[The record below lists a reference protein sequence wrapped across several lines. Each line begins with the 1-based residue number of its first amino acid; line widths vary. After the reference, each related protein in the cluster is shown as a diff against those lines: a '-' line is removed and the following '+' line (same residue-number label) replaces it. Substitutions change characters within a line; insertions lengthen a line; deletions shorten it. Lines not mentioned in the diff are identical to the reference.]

1 MINNA
6 NGYSHATKGL
16 RYHHLRTIDGVE
28 MNSILSIYYITF
40 HTHIKQEIYDFNF

>member
-40 HTHIKQEIYDFNF
+40 HTYKTRDL